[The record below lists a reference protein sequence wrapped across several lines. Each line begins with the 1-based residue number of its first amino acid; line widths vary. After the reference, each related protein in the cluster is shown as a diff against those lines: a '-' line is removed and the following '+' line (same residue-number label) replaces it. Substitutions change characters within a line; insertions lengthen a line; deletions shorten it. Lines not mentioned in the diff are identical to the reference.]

1 MKKKYVL
8 SACVAMLL
16 CLCFWQFSAVP
27 AEAASAYK
35 TAASGTA
42 QVEAGKTATV
52 PFSLSSKKYVMV
64 YVEAKSATGG
74 GISEA
79 SKLALTVKKT
89 GGKTVAKT
97 SHAWEDMMYL
107 DGDEI
112 ACLTKKIA
120 KKGQYSFILTNA
132 TNQPLSLKYTVRT
145 FKKPAPKASIKK
157 KRSCKSQD
165 WTDIGKL
172 KGGAPLVK
180 SVKFSNKKI
189 INEWDIET
197 DGEIYVY
204 GKKAGTTNVTVTLK
218 NGKKYTCKV
227 TVQPEMPDVYA
238 YLNYYD
244 TRDNYFEVRV
254 KNNSSH
260 TITIIRAG
268 GKVENVDYKSF
279 DRDFK
284 DSKPVK
290 IKPGKTKNVRFY
302 CKGNP
307 TWYDYKD
314 YTLFAKIKC
323 EGKTYTWHVWDEDS
337 VFKKGSKWVST
348 YKDEEAYSNWY

>member
-1 MKKKYVL
+1 M
-8 SACVAMLL
+8 
-16 CLCFWQFSAVP
+16 
-27 AEAASAYK
+27 
-35 TAASGTA
+35 
-42 QVEAGKTATV
+42 
-52 PFSLSSKKYVMV
+52 
-64 YVEAKSATGG
+64 
-74 GISEA
+74 
-79 SKLALTVKKT
+79 
-89 GGKTVAKT
+89 
-97 SHAWEDMMYL
+97 
-107 DGDEI
+107 
-112 ACLTKKIA
+112 
-120 KKGQYSFILTNA
+120 
-132 TNQPLSLKYTVRT
+132 
-145 FKKPAPKASIKK
+145 
-157 KRSCKSQD
+157 
-165 WTDIGKL
+165 
-172 KGGAPLVK
+172 
-180 SVKFSNKKI
+180 
-189 INEWDIET
+189 
-197 DGEIYVY
+197 
-204 GKKAGTTNVTVTLK
+204 
-218 NGKKYTCKV
+218 